1 MRWTDHIYIKCYQ
14 ECQSAGN
21 FILNQFSWFDKIC
34 DLDIRFNSINSNEL
48 RIMYGLHLDQYYCH
62 IFNLIIN
69 Q

>member
-34 DLDIRFNSINSNEL
+34 DLDIRFYSINSNEL
-48 RIMYGLHLDQYYCH
+48 RIVYGLLLYLDNIIV
-62 IFNLIIN
+62 IFFI
-69 Q
+69 

>member
-48 RIMYGLHLDQYYCH
+48 RIMYGYHYYILTNIIV
-62 IFNLIIN
+62 IFLN
-69 Q
+69 